1 MKKVKQRPQFI
12 WGSLIGSIGN
22 IASSVINNN
31 ARNKL
36 VKEQM
41 AEQARQNAI
50 NNNQLAVNNL
60 NNYYASQ
67 NNLDNAYKA
76 TFEDQIVYRNGGK
89 ARPKASWG
97 MLATLGGLAGTAIDG
112 FASQGF
118 GYNKLEGGNYANN
131 VNTNP
136 NIKYSVNPAS
146 TGANLVYRK
155 GGTATQH
162 PRRRELTD
170 AQYYSIMKQVAI
182 DNWRKW
188 GDASPAAAFNRAINS
203 NAYDYRGYYNK
214 YPNSRANADTH
225 WTDEFKGVG
234 EKTFSDQSKYSGV
247 KHPKYNPNGI
257 RGGHWYGANEDM
269 FVPSI
274 QQLVERS
281 KFRRGG
287 MTYKPVKQPDVLD
300 RIGNWVNKNKK
311 SNVIAKIG
319 YNMGFDKSTIK
330 HFKSD
335 VKDLINHGILPN
347 FTSDNGLLS
356 AAGPLSGPVRSASAI
371 AKGVQNA
378 SKIRQA
384 ANASKAT
391 QAVRQS
397 AKAEGSNVMKYI
409 QQRANPNSIYNGRVN
424 TIKMRSPFG
433 QLRNRLAN
441 RNQLNALEEKT
452 MAERYR
458 RDPSKFI
465 QDLVGG
471 NIETEAAIRRSQAA
485 ARSARQ
491 ASKAAAKARKPTF
504 SQTNTVNGGRVPVRR
519 PAEQPTRFNGNT
531 STGTVNGGRIQP
543 RQPATQPA
551 STAKPAFS
559 DAPVAPN
566 APARPVG
573 SATPVAPASSATQA
587 KPINTSN
594 ILNLAHTDAI
604 TRWGITHPKSAIAS
618 ILGIPTA
625 IGVGAGFIN
634 IAANKPVNKP
644 KAKGQPQQAKKDTVQ
659 VANQTPNDS
668 IIIKDKV
675 QPGEVVHRDSIYK
688 ANDGESYVKVGD
700 KTGNTWVN
708 IKNVPANTPAVSNN
722 KITDSRNLGKSQT
735 QQTKAAAQTIQRKG
749 RIKSRA
755 VANRNNNIRQNLN
768 FEPINDTVNGYSQV
782 EDVQGRSYDE
792 YKADVEAEAEARRQE
807 VVNDLLSNYNYEDRN
822 TTDEMR
828 YGGKARSK
836 KRVPIK
842 ITDGGVAQRIGNNT
856 FLLRGGSHEQ
866 VNPSGQTGIGIKVG
880 NNEIEAEGGEVAQR
894 VGNALRI
901 FSAQPMINGVSPAQ
915 AVEAGA
921 NKNRIFAIQEALKR
935 NSNNNV
941 FRNGGIKKVGPTYNP
956 ETKSWYNANGAKLK
970 KGHGYYSQ
978 AANKFVQYNSDGT
991 VSKFTINQWAKLKG
1005 KTQSYNVGNKAIPLL
1020 GMSNNGRNISFYA
1033 PKRVRNNVS
1042 PTKKNSE
1049 QHENWAN
1056 QNVNYIGNNT
1066 NKFSKEGINL
1076 AFATP
1081 YGSKEVIINGRPV
1094 SANMLDS
1101 IAYNAGLNKYNKSQL
1116 PYAFGIPAHE
1126 TINGRTIGSTT
1137 DKKQQRIN
1145 YNANTFRNYGV
1156 FNSAS
1161 LLNDYHNENKGVSDY
1176 YHALDLFRRGLYNT
1190 NKPEHRSLVYD
1201 AGIAEWNDKNFQK
1214 YWNEQGNKQYQRG
1227 LKDTAKKQYYDK
1239 LILSN
1244 DDVRNY
1250 YKRLA
1255 YKRYFRCGGR
1265 VKFAPG
1271 GKVNPIFKYSDYA
1284 GIEDLP
1290 NSNTGILSGTYN
1302 NGNLNLGQSE
1312 NLIFP
1317 KGFVSHDSNNIGSR
1331 QTNNNNAPVDNWWN
1345 RNGMSV
1351 NSSDW
1356 IGLGTDLVGSLTL
1369 GALNANNYKN
1379 LKYDYK
1385 LPNYVDETP
1394 VAFDTTYHND
1404 AQRATVE
1411 RNRLNAQKIIAN
1423 NTSSANTALQRM
1435 QQSNADAM
1443 METNK
1448 LWDEKANKEAELRN
1462 TAAQNEQQVRARNAA
1477 ARNQYYQ
1484 NVAEIENKRID
1495 AENANKLAHSNA
1507 WATSLQGIQG
1517 AANNFLNSTRQRFE
1531 DENALMATIAAGDA
1545 ATPYR
1550 MMAFGTQF
1558 GPRVI
1563 NAVRAMNNIEGMKDP
1578 GAAPIRSNYSNDADY
1593 STARSKW
1600 ESAMK
1605 NYEYWK
1611 QRNQFLSH
1619 YDKRGRLIKRR

>member
-67 NNLDNAYKA
+67 NNLDNAYKSA
-76 TFEDQIVYRNGGK
+76 FEDQIVYRNGGK

-97 MLATLGGLAGTAIDG
+97 MLATLGSLAGTAIDG

-118 GYNKLEGGNYANN
+118 GYNKLQGGNYTNN

-146 TGANLVYRK
+146 TGMNLVYRR
-155 GGTATQH
+155 GGIATQH
-162 PRRRELTD
+162 PRRRMFDIGGKYNFANFANRLERNVNESDNTRVASGRRVVNARNRQYRRDNSLIGKVINHIDKSDRASQIKRKGTLT
-170 AQYYSIMKQVAI
+170 AQQYRNSKAAQTFGRYDRVNYNGKTYYVPQVQGGIAPTVGISNVGKVASFYNRLDKAKRVFSGVPSINNLRRKPNLPSLETIINGGRNNFKGISNTERSFRPNPVMPKGYKVTGLKGTQSPKEVGEGLYNYLTKRTAI
-182 DNWRKW
+182 VPDRGNVK
-188 GDASPAAAFNRAINS
+188 PFPINS
-203 NAYDYRGYYNK
+203 NSTYNTIRPKLYNTRTSPVYRTDNNPAYEGRIPFMSVGDRIRVGADKVNVAVKPVVQKLSNLNNEGIEWNNALRAYSREHPYATQAIISTLGTSALLSAYDAAKNYIQSNNTPNNSNK
-214 YPNSRANADTH
+214 NTVAKKPINRFKTQPKRVNNDTVKVAKQTTNDSTVVQNNTQNDTTKVVNNQIPVENNRTTSQAASSTQTS
-225 WTDEFKGVG
+225 TDNQRVD
-234 EKTFSDQSKYSGV
+234 T
-247 KHPKYNPNGI
+247 
-257 RGGHWYGANEDM
+257 
-269 FVPSI
+269 
-274 QQLVERS
+274 
-281 KFRRGG
+281 
-287 MTYKPVKQPDVLD
+287 
-300 RIGNWVNKNKK
+300 NKNKTK
-311 SNVIAKIG
+311 VAAKIIQRRG
-319 YNMGFDKSTIK
+319 RTKSR
-330 HFKSD
+330 
-335 VKDLINHGILPN
+335 V
-347 FTSDNGLLS
+347 
-356 AAGPLSGPVRSASAI
+356 
-371 AKGVQNA
+371 
-378 SKIRQA
+378 A
-384 ANASKAT
+384 AN
-391 QAVRQS
+391 R
-397 AKAEGSNVMKYI
+397 
-409 QQRANPNSIYNGRVN
+409 
-424 TIKMRSPFG
+424 
-433 QLRNRLAN
+433 
-441 RNQLNALEEKT
+441 
-452 MAERYR
+452 
-458 RDPSKFI
+458 
-465 QDLVGG
+465 
-471 NIETEAAIRRSQAA
+471 
-485 ARSARQ
+485 
-491 ASKAAAKARKPTF
+491 
-504 SQTNTVNGGRVPVRR
+504 TNN
-519 PAEQPTRFNGNT
+519 N
-531 STGTVNGGRIQP
+531 
-543 RQPATQPA
+543 
-551 STAKPAFS
+551 
-559 DAPVAPN
+559 
-566 APARPVG
+566 
-573 SATPVAPASSATQA
+573 
-587 KPINTSN
+587 
-594 ILNLAHTDAI
+594 
-604 TRWGITHPKSAIAS
+604 
-618 ILGIPTA
+618 
-625 IGVGAGFIN
+625 
-634 IAANKPVNKP
+634 
-644 KAKGQPQQAKKDTVQ
+644 
-659 VANQTPNDS
+659 
-668 IIIKDKV
+668 
-675 QPGEVVHRDSIYK
+675 
-688 ANDGESYVKVGD
+688 
-700 KTGNTWVN
+700 
-708 IKNVPANTPAVSNN
+708 SNN
-722 KITDSRNLGKSQT
+722 F
-735 QQTKAAAQTIQRKG
+735 
-749 RIKSRA
+749 
-755 VANRNNNIRQNLN
+755 RQNIN
-768 FEPINDTVNGYSQV
+768 FEPLDDTVNGYSQV
-782 EDVQGRSYDE
+782 EYIQGRRYDE
-792 YKADVEAEAEARRQE
+792 YKADIGAEAEARRQE
-807 VVNDLLSNYNYEDRN
+807 VINDLLTNYNYEDRN

-836 KRVPIK
+836 RRVPIK
-842 ITDGGVAQRIGNNT
+842 ITDGGVAQKIGNNT

-941 FRNGGIKKVGPTYNP
+941 FRNGGIKKVGPTYNS
-956 ETKSWYNANGAKLK
+956 ETKSWYNVNGAKLK

-1005 KTQSYNVGNKAIPLL
+1005 KTQSYNVGNRAIQLNKHKE
-1020 GMSNNGRNISFYA
+1020 GNNLYYS
-1033 PKRVRNNVS
+1033 PKRIRGNVS
-1042 PTKKNSE
+1042 PTKAASEEHEVWVNNVANRIGKYNSGFI
-1049 QHENWAN
+1049 ND
-1056 QNVNYIGNNT
+1056 
-1066 NKFSKEGINL
+1066 KPINL
-1076 AFATP
+1076 TFATP
-1081 YGSKEVIINGRPV
+1081 YGNKEVIINGRPV

-1101 IAYNAGLNKYNKSQL
+1101 IAYNAGLNKYSESQL

-1126 TINGRTIGSTT
+1126 TKNGRTIGYIDG
-1137 DKKQQRIN
+1137 DKEEQRIQH
-1145 YNANTFRNYGV
+1145 NANTFRNYGV
-1156 FNSAS
+1156 FDSAA
-1161 LLNDYHNENKGVSDY
+1161 LLNDYNNIPNNVSPY
-1176 YHALDLFRRGLYNT
+1176 YHAVDYFRRGLYNV
-1190 NKPEHRSLVYD
+1190 NKKTHRQDVYND
-1201 AGIAEWNDKNFQK
+1201 GIAEWNNKNFQK
-1214 YWNEQGNKQYQRG
+1214 YWNEQGNKQYQKG

-1244 DDVRNY
+1244 DSVKNY

-1265 VKFAPG
+1265 VKFTPG
-1271 GKVNPIFKYSDYA
+1271 GKVNPIFKYNDYA
-1284 GIEDLP
+1284 SIENLP
-1290 NSNTGILSGTYN
+1290 NSNTGISSGTYN

-1448 LWDEKANKEAELRN
+1448 LWDEKSNKEAELRN

-1563 NAVRAMNNIEGMKDP
+1563 NAIRAMNNVESMKDP
-1578 GAAPIRSNYSNDADY
+1578 GAAPVRSNYSNDADY
-1593 STARSKW
+1593 SAARSKW
-1600 ESAMK
+1600 ETAMR

-1611 QRNQFLSH
+1611 QRDRFLSH
-1619 YDKRGRLIKRR
+1619 YDRKGRLIRRR

>member
-41 AEQARQNAI
+41 SEQARQNAI

-67 NNLDNAYKA
+67 NNLDNAYKS

-89 ARPKASWG
+89 VRPKAGWG
-97 MLATLGGLAGTAIDG
+97 MLATLGSLAGTAIDG

-118 GYNKLEGGNYANN
+118 GYNKLQGGNYTNN

-146 TGANLVYRK
+146 TGINLVYRR
-155 GGTATQH
+155 GGIATQH
-162 PRRRELTD
+162 PRRRSLTD

-247 KHPKYNPNGI
+247 RHPKYNPNGI

-281 KFRRGG
+281 KFARGG
-287 MTYKPVKQPDVLD
+287 KYNFANFANRLERNVNESDNTRVASGRRVVNARNRQYRRDNSI
-300 RIGNWVNKNKK
+300 IGK
-311 SNVIAKIG
+311 VINYI
-319 YNMGFDKSTIK
+319 DKSDRASQIK
-330 HFKSD
+330 RKGTLTAQQYRNSKAAQTFGRYDRVNYNGKTYY
-335 VKDLINHGILPN
+335 VPQVQGGIAPGVSIRNPAQILQ
-347 FTSDNGLLS
+347 
-356 AAGPLSGPVRSASAI
+356 
-371 AKGVQNA
+371 GVQTASKIRQAANA

-384 ANASKAT
+384 ANASKA
-391 QAVRQS
+391 
-397 AKAEGSNVMKYI
+397 EGSNIMKYV

-424 TIKMRSPFG
+424 TVRMRSPFG

-441 RNQLNALEEKT
+441 RNQLNALEEKA

-458 RDPSKFI
+458 KDPSKFI

-471 NIETEAAIRRSQAA
+471 DIKTEAAIRRSQMARRAA
-485 ARSARQ
+485 NRAAKLAREETTDARQ
-491 ASKAAAKARKPTF
+491 IAATKAKRAAEAKLF
-504 SQTNTVNGGRVPVRR
+504 N
-519 PAEQPTRFNGNT
+519 QPYGNQ
-531 STGTVNGGRIQP
+531 SNGTVNGGRIQL
-543 RQPATQPA
+543 RQPATQSA
-551 STAKPAFS
+551 STAQPTVSVTPA
-559 DAPVAPN
+559 
-566 APARPVG
+566 
-573 SATPVAPASSATQA
+573 TTATQA

-618 ILGIPTA
+618 IIGIPTA
-625 IGVGAGFIN
+625 IEAAAGFIN
-634 IAANKPVNKP
+634 RGYNRNQDNKNIAASKTVNKP
-644 KAKGQPQQAKKDTVQ
+644 KAKVQPKQVKNDTAQ
-659 VANQTPNDS
+659 VAKQTPNDS
-668 IIIKDKV
+668 T
-675 QPGEVVHRDSIYK
+675 VVE
-688 ANDGESYVKVGD
+688 NNNQTPVTNN
-700 KTGNTWVN
+700 KTSNQVSPSSTQ
-708 IKNVPANTPAVSNN
+708 ISNN
-722 KITDSRNLGKSQT
+722 K
-735 QQTKAAAQTIQRKG
+735 KAAETIQRRG
-749 RIKSRA
+749 RTKSR
-755 VANRNNNIRQNLN
+755 VSANRTNNNSNNFRQNIN
-768 FEPINDTVNGYSQV
+768 FEPIDDTVNGYSQV
-782 EDVQGRSYDE
+782 EDIQGRSYDE
-792 YKADVEAEAEARRQE
+792 YKADVDAEAEARRQE
-807 VVNDLLSNYNYEDRN
+807 VINDLLTNYNYKDRN

-828 YGGKARSK
+828 YGGKTRSK
-836 KRVPIK
+836 RRVPIK
-842 ITDGGVAQRIGNNT
+842 ITDGGVAQKIGNNT

-935 NSNNNV
+935 
-941 FRNGGIKKVGPTYNP
+941 
-956 ETKSWYNANGAKLK
+956 
-970 KGHGYYSQ
+970 KG
-978 AANKFVQYNSDGT
+978 
-991 VSKFTINQWAKLKG
+991 
-1005 KTQSYNVGNKAIPLL
+1005 
-1020 GMSNNGRNISFYA
+1020 
-1033 PKRVRNNVS
+1033 
-1042 PTKKNSE
+1042 
-1049 QHENWAN
+1049 
-1056 QNVNYIGNNT
+1056 
-1066 NKFSKEGINL
+1066 
-1076 AFATP
+1076 
-1081 YGSKEVIINGRPV
+1081 
-1094 SANMLDS
+1094 
-1101 IAYNAGLNKYNKSQL
+1101 
-1116 PYAFGIPAHE
+1116 
-1126 TINGRTIGSTT
+1126 
-1137 DKKQQRIN
+1137 
-1145 YNANTFRNYGV
+1145 
-1156 FNSAS
+1156 
-1161 LLNDYHNENKGVSDY
+1161 
-1176 YHALDLFRRGLYNT
+1176 
-1190 NKPEHRSLVYD
+1190 
-1201 AGIAEWNDKNFQK
+1201 
-1214 YWNEQGNKQYQRG
+1214 
-1227 LKDTAKKQYYDK
+1227 
-1239 LILSN
+1239 
-1244 DDVRNY
+1244 
-1250 YKRLA
+1250 YK
-1255 YKRYFRCGGR
+1255 CGGS
-1265 VKFAPG
+1265 VKFARG
-1271 GKVNPIFKYSDYA
+1271 GKVNPIFKYNDYA

-1290 NSNTGILSGTYN
+1290 NSNTGISSGTYN
-1302 NGNLNLGQSE
+1302 NGNLSLGQAE
-1312 NLIFP
+1312 KTIFP
-1317 KGFVSHDSNNIGSR
+1317 KGFVSHDSSNIGSR
-1331 QTNNNNAPVDNWWN
+1331 KTDTAPIDNWWN

-1356 IGLGTDLVGSLTL
+1356 IGLGTDLAGSLAL
-1369 GALNANNYKN
+1369 GAFNTSAYKN

-1423 NTSSANTALQRM
+1423 NTSSANTAVQRM

-1448 LWDEKANKEAELRN
+1448 LWDEKANKEVELRN
-1462 TAAQNEQQVRARNAA
+1462 MAAQNEQQVRARNAA

-1484 NVAEIENKRID
+1484 NVAEIQNKRID
-1495 AENANKLAHSNA
+1495 AENANRLARSNA
-1507 WATSLQGIQG
+1507 WSTSLQGLQG

-1563 NAVRAMNNIEGMKDP
+1563 NAIRAMNNVESMKDP
-1578 GAAPIRSNYSNDADY
+1578 GAAPVRSNYSNDADY

-1600 ESAMK
+1600 ETAMR

-1611 QRNQFLSH
+1611 QRDRFLSN
-1619 YDKRGRLIKRR
+1619 YDSRGRLIRRR

>member
-67 NNLDNAYKA
+67 NNLDNAYKSA
-76 TFEDQIVYRNGGK
+76 FEDQIVYRNGGK

-97 MLATLGGLAGTAIDG
+97 MLATLGSLAGTAIDG
-112 FASQGF
+112 FANQGF
-118 GYNKLEGGNYANN
+118 GYNKLEGGNYTNN

-146 TGANLVYRK
+146 TGINLVYRR

-162 PRRRELTD
+162 PRRRGLTD

-182 DNWRKW
+182 NNWHKW
-188 GDASPAAAFNRAINS
+188 GDANPAAAFNRAINS

-225 WTDEFKGVG
+225 WSDEFKGVG

-269 FVPSI
+269 FVPNI

-281 KFRRGG
+281 KFAKGGRINNLRR
-287 MTYKPVKQPDVLD
+287 KDNRDILD
-300 RIGNWVNKNKK
+300 KIGDWVDKNHK
-311 SNVIAKIG
+311 SNVIDKIA
-319 YNMGFDKSTIK
+319 YNIGFDKSTIK

-335 VKDLINHGILPN
+335 VRDLVNHGILPD
-347 FTSDNGLLS
+347 FTSKNGALS
-356 AAGPLSGPVRSASAI
+356 AASPLGAPVRSAAAI
-371 AKGVQNA
+371 AKGV
-378 SKIRQA
+378 RA
-384 ANASKAT
+384 ANKVRQVANVSKAT
-391 QAVRQS
+391 QAVKQS
-397 AKAEGSNVMKYI
+397 AKVEGSNVMKYV
-409 QQRANPNSIYNGRVN
+409 QQRANPFSNFNFTNRTSPYAGLRRELGMRGKSTFTKAEKVARKQNIINSQKTVAEASVDKAAEATKKAAQKLQR
-424 TIKMRSPFG
+424 K
-433 QLRNRLAN
+433 AN
-441 RNQLNALEEKT
+441 EA
-452 MAERYR
+452 AERV
-458 RDPSKFI
+458 K
-465 QDLVGG
+465 Q
-471 NIETEAAIRRSQAA
+471 AQSQKA
-485 ARSARQ
+485 AR
-491 ASKAAAKARKPTF
+491 
-504 SQTNTVNGGRVPVRR
+504 
-519 PAEQPTRFNGNT
+519 AEYNQRLKLQKTSVNGNT

-543 RQPATQPA
+543 RKPATPTS
-551 STAKPAFS
+551 STAQPTVS
-559 DAPVAPN
+559 VIP
-566 APARPVG
+566 
-573 SATPVAPASSATQA
+573 ATPTSSVTQA

-618 ILGIPTA
+618 IIGIPTA
-625 IGVGAGFIN
+625 IRAVAGFIN
-634 IAANKPVNKP
+634 KGYNRNQDNKNIAASKPVNKS
-644 KAKGQPQQAKKDTVQ
+644 KAKVQPQQVNNDTVQ

-675 QPGEVVHRDSIYK
+675 QPGEVVHRDSIYR

-708 IKNVPANTPAVSNN
+708 IKNVPANTPTVSNN
-722 KITDSRNLGKSQT
+722 KTTDSRNLGKSQT
-735 QQTKAAAQTIQRKG
+735 QQIKAAAETIQRRG
-749 RIKSRA
+749 RDKSR
-755 VANRNNNIRQNLN
+755 VSANRINNIRQNLN
-768 FEPINDTVNGYSQV
+768 FEPINDTVNGYNQV

-792 YKADVEAEAEARRQE
+792 YKADVDAEAEARRQE
-807 VVNDLLSNYNYEDRN
+807 VINDLLNNYHYEDRN
-822 TTDEMR
+822 ITDEMR

-836 KRVPIK
+836 RRVPIK

-901 FSAQPMINGVSPAQ
+901 FSAQPMINGISPAQ

-921 NKNRIFAIQEALKR
+921 NKNKIFAIQEALKR

-978 AANKFVQYNSDGT
+978 AANKFVQYNSDGSI
-991 VSKFTINQWAKLKG
+991 SKFTINQWAKLKG
-1005 KTQSYNVGNKAIPLL
+1005 KTQSYNVGNKAIQLN
-1020 GMSNNGRNISFYA
+1020 GHKEGNNLYYS
-1033 PKRVRNNVS
+1033 PKRIHSNVS
-1042 PTKKNSE
+1042 PTKVDSE
-1049 QHENWAN
+1049 GHEDWVNES
-1056 QNVNYIGNNT
+1056 VNYIGNNR
-1066 NKFSKEGINL
+1066 NKFNKNGINL
-1076 AFATP
+1076 SLATP
-1081 YGSKEVIINGRPV
+1081 YGSKEVIINSRPV
-1094 SANMLDS
+1094 STNMLDS

-1116 PYAFGIPAHE
+1116 PYAFGIPSYE
-1126 TINGRTIGSTT
+1126 TINGRTIGYINS
-1137 DKKQQRIN
+1137 DKEGERLR
-1145 YNANTFRNYGV
+1145 YNANTFKNYGV
-1156 FNSAS
+1156 FDSAA

-1190 NKPEHRSLVYD
+1190 KRKTHRQDVYN
-1201 AGIAEWNDKNFQK
+1201 AGIAEWNNKNFQK
-1214 YWNEQGNKQYQRG
+1214 YWNEQGSKQYQRG
-1227 LKDTAKKQYYDK
+1227 LKDTDKKQYYDK
-1239 LILSN
+1239 LILSDN
-1244 DDVRNY
+1244 DVRDY

-1265 VKFAPG
+1265 VKFDG
-1271 GKVNPIFKYSDYA
+1271 GGMTRAQRRVANKLSFNPNDFGTPESLY
-1284 GIEDLP
+1284 P
-1290 NSNTGILSGTYN
+1290 NMDFST
-1302 NGNLNLGQSE
+1302 
-1312 NLIFP
+1312 P
-1317 KGFVSHDSNNIGSR
+1317 KGWENVDLSSTKND
-1331 QTNNNNAPVDNWWN
+1331 TAPINNWWN

-1356 IGLGTDLVGSLTL
+1356 IGLGTDIAGSLAL
-1369 GALNANNYKN
+1369 GAFNSNAYKN

-1423 NTSSANTALQRM
+1423 NTSSANTAVQRM

-1448 LWDEKANKEAELRN
+1448 LWDEKANKEVELRN
-1462 TAAQNEQQVRARNAA
+1462 AAAQNEQQVRARNAA

-1484 NVAEIENKRID
+1484 NVAEIQNKRID
-1495 AENANKLAHSNA
+1495 AENANRLARSNA
-1507 WATSLQGIQG
+1507 WGTSLQGLQG
-1517 AANNFLNSTRQRFE
+1517 AANNFLNSTRQRYE

-1558 GPRVI
+1558 GPRII
-1563 NAVRAMNNIEGMKDP
+1563 NAIRAMNNIEGMKDP
-1578 GAAPIRSNYSNDADY
+1578 GAAPVRTNYSNDADY
-1593 STARSKW
+1593 SAARSKW
-1600 ESAMK
+1600 EAAMR

-1611 QRNQFLSH
+1611 QRNQFLSN
-1619 YDKRGRLIKRR
+1619 YDSKGRLIRKR

>member
-1 MKKVKQRPQFI
+1 MKKVKQRPKFI
-12 WGSLIGSIGN
+12 WGSVIGTVGN
-22 IASSVINNN
+22 IATSVMNNN

-36 VKEQM
+36 VREQI

-67 NNLDNAYKA
+67 NNLDNAYRA

-97 MLATLGGLAGTAIDG
+97 MLATLGSLAGAAIDG
-112 FASQGF
+112 FASKGF

-136 NIKYSVNPAS
+136 NIKYSVNPTS
-146 TGANLVYRK
+146 TGASLVYRR
-155 GGTATQH
+155 GGTATQL
-162 PRRRELTD
+162 PRRRGLTD
-170 AQYYSIMKQVAI
+170 AQYYSIMKQVAA

-225 WTDEFKGVG
+225 WSDEFKGVG

-269 FVPSI
+269 FVPNI

-287 MTYKPVKQPDVLD
+287 KYNFANFANRLERNVNESDNTRVASGRRVVNARNRQYRKDPTV
-300 RIGNWVNKNKK
+300 IGNVINYIDK
-311 SNVIAKIG
+311 SNRASQIKRKGTLTAQQYRNSKAAQTFGNYNRVNYNGKTYYVPQYQGGIAPTIG
-319 YNMGFDKSTIK
+319 FSTM
-330 HFKSD
+330 
-335 VKDLINHGILPN
+335 
-347 FTSDNGLLS
+347 
-356 AAGPLSGPVRSASAI
+356 
-371 AKGVQNA
+371 KGVPTTVQ
-378 SKIRQA
+378 
-384 ANASKAT
+384 
-391 QAVRQS
+391 
-397 AKAEGSNVMKYI
+397 
-409 QQRANPNSIYNGRVN
+409 RVN
-424 TIKMRSPFG
+424 TIASRLAKRNTVIPAGNGVVNLRKSSSVSNAVGKFKQALNKTKQLPIRISGKGNISSEGKFEGMPTANRIRAFLDRRRKAGFNEIETSPVNSSS
-433 QLRNRLAN
+433 LPAIYKPNMPMVYNNNPINRLRSFLYN
-441 RNQLNALEEKT
+441 NKGIKNYLNNKGIDWNDALKAYTKEHPYAT
-452 MAERYR
+452 QGV
-458 RDPSKFI
+458 I
-465 QDLVGG
+465 
-471 NIETEAAIRRSQAA
+471 
-485 ARSARQ
+485 SALGTG
-491 ASKAAAKARKPTF
+491 ALFSAYDAAKSYIPK
-504 SQTNTVNGGRVPVRR
+504 TNTAN
-519 PAEQPTRFNGNT
+519 NT
-531 STGTVNGGRIQP
+531 EN
-543 RQPATQPA
+543 
-551 STAKPAFS
+551 
-559 DAPVAPN
+559 
-566 APARPVG
+566 
-573 SATPVAPASSATQA
+573 
-587 KPINTSN
+587 
-594 ILNLAHTDAI
+594 
-604 TRWGITHPKSAIAS
+604 
-618 ILGIPTA
+618 
-625 IGVGAGFIN
+625 
-634 IAANKPVNKP
+634 NKTNKLTNKP
-644 KAKGQPQQAKKDTVQ
+644 KAKVQPQQVKKDTVQ

-668 IIIKDKV
+668 TVVQNNTQNDTTKV
-675 QPGEVVHRDSIYK
+675 VNNQTPV
-688 ANDGESYVKVGD
+688 ANNRTTNQATASSTQTTTDNQRVA
-700 KTGNTWVN
+700 TNN
-708 IKNVPANTPAVSNN
+708 NN
-722 KITDSRNLGKSQT
+722 K
-735 QQTKAAAQTIQRKG
+735 TKAAAQTIQRKG
-749 RIKSRA
+749 RVKSRA
-755 VANRNNNIRQNLN
+755 VANRTNNNNNNFRQNIS
-768 FEPINDTVNGYSQV
+768 FEPINDTDTGYSQA
-782 EDVQGRSYDE
+782 EDIQGRSYDE
-792 YKADVEAEAEARRQE
+792 YKADVDAEAEARRQE
-807 VVNDLLSNYNYEDRN
+807 VINDLLSNYNYEDRN
-822 TTDEMR
+822 TTNEMR

-836 KRVPIK
+836 RRVPIK
-842 ITDGGVAQRIGNNT
+842 ITDGGVAQRIGSNT

-978 AANKFVQYNSDGT
+978 ASDKFVQYNSDGSI
-991 VSKFTINQWAKLKG
+991 SKFTPKQWAYING
-1005 KTQSYNVGNKAIPLL
+1005 RNQSYNVGNKAIQLKLL
-1020 GMSNNGRNISFYA
+1020 YGSNNNLYYA
-1033 PKRVRNNVS
+1033 PKRINNNVS
-1042 PTKKNSE
+1042 PTKEDSE
-1049 QHENWAN
+1049 KHENWAN
-1056 QNVNYIGNNT
+1056 ESVNYIGDNK
-1066 NKFSKEGINL
+1066 NKFNKQGINL

-1081 YGSKEVIINGRPV
+1081 YGTKEVIINGRPV

-1126 TINGRTIGSTT
+1126 TKNGRTIGSTS

-1161 LLNDYHNENKGVSDY
+1161 LLNDYNNIPNNVSPY
-1176 YHALDLFRRGLYNT
+1176 YHAVDYFRRGLYNT
-1190 NKPEHRSLVYD
+1190 KDLDHRRLVYD
-1201 AGIAEWNDKNFQK
+1201 AGIAEWNNKNFQK

-1244 DDVRNY
+1244 DRVKND
-1250 YKRLA
+1250 YKKLA
-1255 YKRYFRCGGR
+1255 ALRYFRCGGR
-1265 VKFAPG
+1265 VKFDG
-1271 GKVNPIFKYSDYA
+1271 GGMTRAQRRVAKGLSFNPNDFGTPESLYPTMNFSTPK
-1284 GIEDLP
+1284 GWENVDLSSTGKT
-1290 NSNTGILSGTYN
+1290 NSNTTPIN
-1302 NGNLNLGQSE
+1302 
-1312 NLIFP
+1312 
-1317 KGFVSHDSNNIGSR
+1317 
-1331 QTNNNNAPVDNWWN
+1331 NWWN

-1356 IGLGTDLVGSLTL
+1356 IGLGTDLAGSLAL
-1369 GALNANNYKN
+1369 GAFNSNAYKN
-1379 LKYDYK
+1379 LKYDYQ

-1423 NTSSANTALQRM
+1423 NTSSANTAVQRM

-1448 LWDEKANKEAELRN
+1448 LWDEKANKEVELRN
-1462 TAAQNEQQVRARNAA
+1462 TAAQNEQAVRARNAA

-1484 NVAEIENKRID
+1484 NVAEIQNKRID
-1495 AENANKLAHSNA
+1495 AENANKLARSNA
-1507 WATSLQGIQG
+1507 WATSLQGLQG
-1517 AANNFLNSTRQRFE
+1517 AANNFLNNTRQRYE

-1558 GPRVI
+1558 GPRII
-1563 NAVRAMNNIEGMKDP
+1563 NAIRAMNNIEGMKDP

-1593 STARSKW
+1593 STARAKW
-1600 ESAMK
+1600 EAAMK

-1611 QRNQFLSH
+1611 QRNQFLSN
-1619 YDKRGRLIKRR
+1619 YDDRGRLIKRR

>member
-1 MKKVKQRPQFI
+1 MKRIKRRIKKCANFGGI
-12 WGSLIGSIGN
+12 FTST
-22 IASSVINNN
+22 IAPVINGIGGVLDGTLS
-31 ARNKL
+31 KQG
-36 VKEQM
+36 V
-41 AEQARQNAI
+41 
-50 NNNQLAVNNL
+50 NQSKIEDSNTET
-60 NNYYASQ
+60 
-67 NNLDNAYKA
+67 DN
-76 TFEDQIVYRNGGK
+76 TVVMRCGGK
-89 ARPKASWG
+89 ARPKCWLGAAIGATTSLASG
-97 MLATLGGLAGTAIDG
+97 LIGGAANRKAARKAAALRNRQTMIQDM
-112 FASQGF
+112 QGRDKQLNAL
-118 GYNKLEGGNYANN
+118 YSTYLNN
-131 VNTNP
+131 NDNEEDL
-136 NIKYSVNPAS
+136 I
-146 TGANLVYRK
+146 YRR

-162 PRRRELTD
+162 PRRRDLTD

-274 QQLVERS
+274 QQLVERN

-287 MTYKPVKQPDVLD
+287 MTYKPTKQPDALD
-300 RIGNWVNKNKK
+300 RLGNWVNKNRK
-311 SNVIAKIG
+311 SNIIAQG
-319 YNMGFDKSTIK
+319 LYSLGFDRGTIK
-330 HFKSD
+330 RTKSD
-335 VKDLINHGILPN
+335 IKELVNRGILPD

-371 AKGVQNA
+371 AKGVQTANKIRQAANA

-384 ANASKAT
+384 ANASKA
-391 QAVRQS
+391 
-397 AKAEGSNVMKYI
+397 EGSNIMKYV

-424 TIKMRSPFG
+424 TIRMRSPFG

-441 RNQLNALEEKT
+441 RNQLNALEEKA

-471 NIETEAAIRRSQAA
+471 NIKTEAAIRRSQAA

-491 ASKAAAKARKPTF
+491 ASKAAAKANKPTF
-504 SQTNTVNGGRVPVRR
+504 SQTNTVNGGRIPVRR
-519 PAEQPTRFNGNT
+519 PAEQPKRFNGNT
-531 STGTVNGGRIQP
+531 STGTVNGGRIKP
-543 RQPATQPA
+543 IQPATQPA
-551 STAKPAFS
+551 STAKPEFS
-559 DAPVAPN
+559 DTPVASN
-566 APARPVG
+566 ASTTNVTPVNP
-573 SATPVAPASSATQA
+573 ATPVSSATQS
-587 KPINTSN
+587 KPIYNIINNKGIEWNNALRAYAKEHPYATQAIISTLGTSALLSAYDAAKNYIQLNNTSN
-594 ILNLAHTDAI
+594 NSNKNVA
-604 TRWGITHPKSAIAS
+604 AS
-618 ILGIPTA
+618 KT
-625 IGVGAGFIN
+625 
-634 IAANKPVNKP
+634 VNKS
-644 KAKGQPQQAKKDTVQ
+644 KVKVQPQQVKNDTVQ
-659 VANQTPNDS
+659 VANQTTNDS

-688 ANDGESYVKVGD
+688 ADDGESYVKVGD
-700 KTGNTWVN
+700 KTGNTFVN

-722 KITDSRNLGKSQT
+722 KTTDSRNLGKSKT

-749 RIKSRA
+749 RTKYR
-755 VANRNNNIRQNLN
+755 VTANRTNNIRQNLN
-768 FEPINDTVNGYSQV
+768 FEPVDDTINGYSQV

-792 YKADVEAEAEARRQE
+792 YKAAVDAEAEARRQE
-807 VVNDLLSNYNYEDRN
+807 VINDLLNNYNYEDRN

-836 KRVPIK
+836 RRVPIK
-842 ITDGGVAQRIGNNT
+842 ITDGGVAQKIGNNT
-856 FLLRGGSHEQ
+856 FLLRGSSHEQ

-935 NSNNNV
+935 
-941 FRNGGIKKVGPTYNP
+941 
-956 ETKSWYNANGAKLK
+956 
-970 KGHGYYSQ
+970 KG
-978 AANKFVQYNSDGT
+978 
-991 VSKFTINQWAKLKG
+991 
-1005 KTQSYNVGNKAIPLL
+1005 
-1020 GMSNNGRNISFYA
+1020 
-1033 PKRVRNNVS
+1033 
-1042 PTKKNSE
+1042 
-1049 QHENWAN
+1049 
-1056 QNVNYIGNNT
+1056 
-1066 NKFSKEGINL
+1066 
-1076 AFATP
+1076 
-1081 YGSKEVIINGRPV
+1081 
-1094 SANMLDS
+1094 
-1101 IAYNAGLNKYNKSQL
+1101 
-1116 PYAFGIPAHE
+1116 
-1126 TINGRTIGSTT
+1126 
-1137 DKKQQRIN
+1137 
-1145 YNANTFRNYGV
+1145 
-1156 FNSAS
+1156 
-1161 LLNDYHNENKGVSDY
+1161 
-1176 YHALDLFRRGLYNT
+1176 
-1190 NKPEHRSLVYD
+1190 
-1201 AGIAEWNDKNFQK
+1201 
-1214 YWNEQGNKQYQRG
+1214 
-1227 LKDTAKKQYYDK
+1227 
-1239 LILSN
+1239 
-1244 DDVRNY
+1244 
-1250 YKRLA
+1250 YK
-1255 YKRYFRCGGR
+1255 CGGR
-1265 VKFAPG
+1265 VKLKPG
-1271 GKVNPIFKYSDYA
+1271 GKVNPIFKYNNYA

-1290 NSNTGILSGTYN
+1290 NSNTGISSGTYD
-1302 NGNLNLGQSE
+1302 NGNLNLAQAE
-1312 NLIFP
+1312 KTIFP
-1317 KGFVSHDSNNIGSR
+1317 KGFVSHDSNNIGSSK
-1331 QTNNNNAPVDNWWN
+1331 TNTAPIDNWWN

-1356 IGLGTDLVGSLTL
+1356 IGLGTDLAGSLAL
-1369 GALNANNYKN
+1369 GAFNTSAYKN

-1385 LPNYVDETP
+1385 LPNYVDEIP

-1423 NTSSANTALQRM
+1423 NTSSANTAVQRM

-1448 LWDEKANKEAELRN
+1448 LWDEKANKETELRN
-1462 TAAQNEQQVRARNAA
+1462 MAAQNEQQVRARNAA

-1484 NVAEIENKRID
+1484 NIAEIQNKRID
-1495 AENANKLAHSNA
+1495 AENANRLASSNA
-1507 WATSLQGIQG
+1507 WSTSLQGLQG

-1558 GPRVI
+1558 GPRII
-1563 NAVRAMNNIEGMKDP
+1563 NAIRAMNNVEGMKDP
-1578 GAAPIRSNYSNDADY
+1578 GAAPVRSNYSNDADY

-1600 ESAMK
+1600 EAAMK

-1611 QRNQFLSH
+1611 QRNQFLSN
-1619 YDKRGRLIKRR
+1619 YDGRGRLIRRR